1 MSSES
6 VQKRIELLLKEVAEA
21 VAESNWAVVINRAQN
36 VLRMESENKDAL
48 AYMDAAEQALGLFP
62 YDTFP

>member
-21 VAESNWAVVINRAQN
+21 VAESDWAVVINRAQN

-48 AYMDAAEQALGLFP
+48 AYMDAAEQAHSLFP
-62 YDTFP
+62 YDTAP